1 MKDPRSQLDVSEIEA
16 RPRRGSNPGITVPA
30 SDSPSAAAMSSA
42 VTTSK
47 PEGKRVAIVQ
57 SNYIPWKGYFDL
69 IAAVDEFILLDDV
82 QYTKRDWRN
91 RNLIKT
97 AQGAQW
103 LTIPVANK
111 GRQMQLIDE
120 TEISEP
126 WAEQHWAR
134 IRHSY
139 GKTPFFSAYESPL
152 AGLYE
157 AAAGL
162 KRLSD
167 INRLFLEGLCK
178 LLNIGTRLVRSRDYA
193 STGNKTEKL
202 LTLCQSASAASYL
215 SGPSARDYL
224 DETAFANAGIVVAW
238 MDYGGYPAYP
248 QLYGEFDHYVSVIDL
263 LFNTGPEARRH
274 MKF

>member
-1 MKDPRSQLDVSEIEA
+1 MHRAEPV
-16 RPRRGSNPGITVPA
+16 
-30 SDSPSAAAMSSA
+30 SDSLQAAVLSSA
-42 VTTSK
+42 DTG
-47 PEGKRVAIVQ
+47 EAARGKRVAVVQ

-103 LTIPVANK
+103 LTIPVVNK
-111 GRQMQLIDE
+111 GRQAQLITE
-120 TEISEP
+120 TEISAD
-126 WAEQHWAR
+126 WAGQHWAR

-139 GKTPFFSAYESPL
+139 MRAPFFRDYEPAL
-152 AGLYE
+152 AALYDT
-157 AAAGL
+157 AAGM

-167 INRLFLEGLCK
+167 INRLFLRGLCD
-178 LLNIGTRLVRSRDYA
+178 LLDIRTPLVDSRSYGSQGA
-193 STGNKTEKL
+193 KTEKL
-202 LTLCQSASAASYL
+202 LTLCRSAGAACYL

-224 DETAFANAGIVVAW
+224 EEPAFTAAGIRVEW
-238 MDYGGYPAYP
+238 MDYGSYPPYP
-248 QLYGEFDHYVSVIDL
+248 QLYGDFDPHVSVIDL
-263 LFNTGPEARRH
+263 LFNTGPAARRH

>member
-1 MKDPRSQLDVSEIEA
+1 
-16 RPRRGSNPGITVPA
+16 
-30 SDSPSAAAMSSA
+30 MSST
-42 VTTSK
+42 VTTSA
-47 PEGKRVAIVQ
+47 PQDKRVAIVQ

-97 AQGAQW
+97 AQGVQW

-111 GRQMQLIDE
+111 GRQTQLIDE

-139 GKTPFFSAYESPL
+139 GKAPFFDIYESPL

-162 KRLSD
+162 ARLSD
-167 INRLFLEGLCK
+167 INRLLLEGLCK
-178 LLNIGTRLVRSRDYA
+178 QLDIATPLVRSRDYA
-193 STGNKTEKL
+193 STGSKTEKL
-202 LTLCQSASAASYL
+202 LTLCQSAKAASYL

-224 DETAFANAGIVVAW
+224 NEAAFTDAGIAVAW
-238 MDYGGYPAYP
+238 MDYSGYPAYP

-263 LFNTGPEARRH
+263 LFNTGPEARRL